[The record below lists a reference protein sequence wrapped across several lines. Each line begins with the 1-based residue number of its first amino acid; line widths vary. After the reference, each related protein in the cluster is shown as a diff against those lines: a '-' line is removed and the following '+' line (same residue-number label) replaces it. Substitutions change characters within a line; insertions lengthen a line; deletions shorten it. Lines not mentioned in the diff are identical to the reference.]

1 MPLLSPA
8 EEEAERRR
16 LEGTDAFAELVAISS
31 RGAGAAAAGCGPV
44 AIAPPAAPGAGLKKP
59 PWLRQRAPQGDRRVA
74 NNRANGRRP
83 HLFLFFCG
91 SVLLP
96 HTTRPAPPPRYEY
109 LKDSLRTLNL
119 HTVCEE
125 AQCPNI
131 GECWNGD
138 TGTATIMLLGDICT
152 RGCRF
157 CAVNTARTPPPAD
170 PDEPENTAKAIAAW
184 GLGRAAPP
192 PPAGDARV
200 QAGFSAGSDS
210 DSDSDSI
217 IRDPGTWSSPAW
229 TGTTCRTAARSTLPR
244 RRGGGGPPGGG
255 PHATGRAAAA
265 GAALSRPPK
274 PARHPLF
281 RPAGAHAQGTAAAD
295 AGGVPD
301 ARLPRGHGRSAPPGL
316 PASRPPGLPA
326 ARQPPGPR
334 SRLTSSSPAP
344 QVRHLA
350 SSGLDVFAHNVETVA
365 RLQGRVRDAR
375 AGYEQSLSVL
385 RTAKEAG
392 VLTKSS
398 LMLGLGEE
406 DHEVLQAMRDIK
418 ARRRAAAGR
427 GAARGRGKGD
437 WACAGPRGCA
447 GKSDG
452 GTARRRRRGWTCSR
466 SGSTCSR
473 RTSTCL

>member
-1 MPLLSPA
+1 MQVLGQAPRTFLSLSFLLLARVAASSCAAKKLQIKSGEKNGTPGKRIETGLRALASLASECPSVAYSTLAFSHWRPSCMAAHITARPGSCGALGGPHRALRRRGPPPCGVQSPGQRLGADGAVMPLLSPA

-210 DSDSDSI
+210 DSYSDSV

-334 SRLTSSSPAP
+334 SRLTSS
-344 QVRHLA
+344 
-350 SSGLDVFAHNVETVA
+350 
-365 RLQGRVRDAR
+365 
-375 AGYEQSLSVL
+375 
-385 RTAKEAG
+385 
-392 VLTKSS
+392 
-398 LMLGLGEE
+398 
-406 DHEVLQAMRDIK
+406 
-418 ARRRAAAGR
+418 
-427 GAARGRGKGD
+427 
-437 WACAGPRGCA
+437 
-447 GKSDG
+447 
-452 GTARRRRRGWTCSR
+452 
-466 SGSTCSR
+466 
-473 RTSTCL
+473 